1 MKLNIIFQYYQT
13 RCQRMAQEDPPRA
26 EEAREVE
33 EDNEAAE
40 EVAEP
45 KVAPTIIK
53 TVLPSSR
60 ETVRTWKATHLTVVT
75 TSKQRSMC
83 Q

>member
-13 RCQRMAQEDPPRA
+13 RCQRTTQEDSPSSEDA
-26 EEAREVE
+26 QEVE
-33 EDNEAAE
+33 EDKEDAE
-40 EVAEP
+40 DVAEP
-45 KVAPTIIK
+45 KVAPTIRI
-53 TVLPSSR
+53 TVPPSSM

-75 TSKQRSMC
+75 TSKHRSTC